1 LPTSQDNATES
12 TVPTQVDEA
21 KTHNNKRD
29 IRNTGQDPRKTR
41 FLPKKLQFF
50 ALQRQNEKNSQTF
63 FKRNPEE
70 EHKKERKNKKE
81 KNAESQ
87 EASYITQKLKK
98 VSYHTAA
105 PHSGNYSSL
114 HGSKGATPDKSP

>member
-1 LPTSQDNATES
+1 
-12 TVPTQVDEA
+12 
-21 KTHNNKRD
+21 
-29 IRNTGQDPRKTR
+29 
-41 FLPKKLQFF
+41 LPKKLQFF

-70 EHKKERKNKKE
+70 EHKKE

-87 EASYITQKLKK
+87 EASYIPQKLKK

-105 PHSGNYSSL
+105 PHSGNCSSL
-114 HGSKGATPDKSP
+114 HGSKGATPDKSPQSQYNRPAFPHEKQKHPARKPVHTERQIKVRPKGTEEA